1 MEKPPERGRCTT
13 IFKRVRG
20 DKFFPGNLVMIAE
33 VVWVVG
39 LGKEGKEILSESKY
53 WSPMLPLAVANL
65 SGSLAHAHF
74 AI

>member
-13 IFKRVRG
+13 IFKHVRG

-39 LGKEGKEILSESKY
+39 LGKEGKESLSESKY

>member
-1 MEKPPERGRCTT
+1 MENPPERGRRST
-13 IFKRVRG
+13 IFKRMRG

-53 WSPMLPLAVANL
+53 R
-65 SGSLAHAHF
+65 
-74 AI
+74 